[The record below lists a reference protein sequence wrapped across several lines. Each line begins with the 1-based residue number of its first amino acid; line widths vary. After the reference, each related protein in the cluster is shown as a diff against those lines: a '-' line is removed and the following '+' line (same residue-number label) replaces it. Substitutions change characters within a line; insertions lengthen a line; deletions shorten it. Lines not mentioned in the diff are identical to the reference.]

1 MLSTMTQFVVGDL
14 SPQTGRS
21 VPINVSSTL
30 NIKAGYKFI
39 KLYQLLIYND
49 LIITQLKTK
58 HLSCT

>member
-1 MLSTMTQFVVGDL
+1 MVFTRSTRLSYQPH
-14 SPQTGRS
+14 S
-21 VPINVSSTL
+21 INVSSTL

-49 LIITQLKTK
+49 LIINQLKTK